1 MIPSSL
7 IKFCHKIGKNS
18 LLVQGPGGN
27 VSYKNLD
34 VLWIKA
40 SGSWI
45 AHAQHSNFVPIDLNS
60 TLKKVTQKQYDFIP
74 SPLKGYGGI
83 PSIETLMHAVL
94 PQKYV
99 LHLHAVSPLAQ
110 LIKSDFNQIIT
121 DFKNDHLKFS
131 VIKYVHPG
139 PKLAKEIHSVLL
151 KSPNTDI
158 FFLRN
163 HGIVLG
169 AESLPQL
176 EKMLHV
182 INHFFNIQ
190 PQKTFQNY
198 SGIAHVPEDLTKVYF
213 PIEDPTCQ
221 QLAMNPFLFAQL
233 KHKWA
238 LYPDHVVFLGGS
250 AYCYRSWED
259 FSISANALQ
268 NSPNLIFVENVGVFY
283 KRGFS
288 EAMHAQL
295 KCYADVLIRQEDFSR
310 VQTLSLQNIAELINW
325 DREKHRLSV
334 N

>member
-1 MIPSSL
+1 MPSSL

-27 VSYKNLD
+27 VSYKNLG

-60 TLKKVTQKQYDFIP
+60 TLKKISQKQYDFIP
-74 SPLKGYGGI
+74 SPLNGYRGI

-94 PQKYV
+94 PRKYV
-99 LHLHAVSPLAQ
+99 LHLHAVYPLAQ
-110 LIKSDFNQIIT
+110 LVRSDFNQIIT
-121 DFKNDHLKFS
+121 NFKNDYSKFS

-139 PKLAKEIHSVLL
+139 PELAREIHSVLS

-169 AESLPQL
+169 AKSLLQL
-176 EKMLHV
+176 EKLLHV
-182 INHFFNIQ
+182 VDHFFNNQ
-190 PQKTFQNY
+190 PQKAHQNY
-198 SGIAHVPEDLTKVYF
+198 SKIAHVPENFTKVYF

-221 QLAMNPFLFAQL
+221 QLATNPFLFAQL
-233 KHKWA
+233 RHKWA
-238 LYPDHVVFLGGS
+238 LYPDHVVFLGSS
-250 AYCYRSWED
+250 ACCYRSWED
-259 FSISANALQ
+259 FFSGANGLE
-268 NSPNLIFVENVGVFY
+268 NFPNLIFVENVGVFY

-288 EAMHAQL
+288 EAMRAQL
-295 KCYADVLIRQEDFSR
+295 KCYADVLTRQEDFSR
-310 VQTLSLQNIAELINW
+310 VQTLSLQNIGELINW
-325 DREKHRLSV
+325 GREKHRLSI